1 MSRSR
6 RKTPITGTTAAKSD
20 AEWKAKAARALRHSA
35 KRTLEANPDEM
46 TFSGKRG
53 EAINPWSAPKDG
65 KFWFGKANPRLL
77 RK

>member
-1 MSRSR
+1 M
-6 RKTPITGTTAAKSD
+6 
-20 AEWKAKAARALRHSA
+20 AARVSRHRA
-35 KRTLEANPDEM
+35 KQMLEANPDAV
-46 TFSGKRG
+46 TFSGKRW